1 MELRRRQ
8 STRLR
13 SSVLPAVSF
22 RTRSCGASSIP
33 SSSPSSGRCK
43 RPESNAWESSSM
55 LTDHEAEAL
64 HIRLARFH
72 EERAKLYPIDKE
84 HHLAVARMLRD
95 EAKKLKHVVVQHQG
109 S

>member
-1 MELRRRQ
+1 
-8 STRLR
+8 
-13 SSVLPAVSF
+13 
-22 RTRSCGASSIP
+22 
-33 SSSPSSGRCK
+33 
-43 RPESNAWESSSM
+43 M